1 MFFKKLFL
9 FKYMIKIKKGK
20 GWSSKKKIQD
30 DILKNN
36 INILNRPELTHVNL
50 SKPLIG
56 SK

>member
-30 DILKNN
+30 DTLKNN
-36 INILNRPELTHVNL
+36 INILNRPELTHINL